1 VADYTSIAH
10 RQAALIRKALQG
22 SVFIAPYT
30 ASAITS
36 ITTGASQD
44 IAPLPAGYTDVGMI
58 DKKSAPSWANKVT
71 TQEVN
76 AWGDAY
82 AVRRDITKVD
92 GSLKFT
98 MLETNKTALQLYLG
112 QDLSTAPLAP
122 TTRELII
129 NQASRPQPIPYR
141 VLGITQDGTG
151 TNAIY
156 IGKFYPRAF
165 ITDVGDQAWSDDAE
179 ALVYDV
185 TITPQ
190 NDATIG
196 TGGSPCVH
204 FFGGPGWFA
213 QLSQTGF
220 SANPGGS

>member
-1 VADYTSIAH
+1 MADYTSIAH
-10 RQAALIRKALQG
+10 RQATLIRKALQG
-22 SVFIAPYT
+22 SVFVAPYT
-30 ASAITS
+30 SSAITS

-44 IAPLPAGYTDVGMI
+44 ISPLPSGYVDVGMI
-58 DKKSAPSWANKVT
+58 DKRNAPTWANKVT
-71 TQEVN
+71 TQEVM
-76 AWGDAY
+76 AWGDVY
-82 AVRRDITKVD
+82 SVRRDITKVD

-98 MLETNKTALQLYLG
+98 ALETNKTTLQLYLG

-156 IGKFYPRAF
+156 VGRFYPRAF
-165 ITDVGDQAWSDDAE
+165 VTDIGDQKWDDDAE
-179 ALVYDV
+179 ALVWDV
-185 TITPQ
+185 TFTPQ
-190 NDATIG
+190 NDPVLG
-196 TGGSPCVH
+196 TPVVH

-213 QLSQTGF
+213 ELSATGF
-220 SANPGGS
+220 NANPGGS

>member
-10 RQAALIRKALQG
+10 RQAILIRKALQG

-44 IAPLPAGYTDVGMI
+44 IAPLPSGYVDVGMI
-58 DKKSAPSWANKVT
+58 DKKNAPTWSSKVT
-71 TQEVN
+71 SQEVA
-76 AWGDAY
+76 AWGDTY
-82 AVRRDITKVD
+82 SVRRDITKVD

-98 MLETNKTALQLYLG
+98 MLETNKMSLQLYLG

-129 NQASRPQPIPYR
+129 NQAARPQPIPYR
-141 VLGITQDGTG
+141 VLGITQDGSG
-151 TNAIY
+151 SNAIY
-156 IGKFYPRAF
+156 VGRFYPRAF
-165 ITDVGDQAWSDDAE
+165 VTDIGDQKWDDDAE

-185 TITPQ
+185 TLTPQ
-190 NDATIG
+190 NDSVLG
-196 TGGSPCVH
+196 TPVVH
-204 FFGGPGWFA
+204 YFAGPGWFA
-213 QLSQTGF
+213 QLAATGF